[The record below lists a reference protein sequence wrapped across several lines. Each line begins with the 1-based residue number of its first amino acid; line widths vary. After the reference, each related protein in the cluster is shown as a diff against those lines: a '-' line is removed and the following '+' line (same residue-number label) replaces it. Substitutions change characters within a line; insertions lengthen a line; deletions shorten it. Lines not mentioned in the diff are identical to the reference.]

1 MNAINMNWLSSAEG
15 ESLMHHF
22 YINSSKKR
30 RFYGILE
37 KPSLPSS
44 IEEVTYKI
52 FMIGRSGVGKTS
64 VITRL
69 AGFPEPNN
77 YIETNGIKKTNVFW
91 PVKIWDKVILF
102 KLQFWDTSES
112 SIKKYN
118 HILPTCKDKVDA
130 ICSVFSFD
138 DVTSFNDIPYLIN
151 TMSTIKE
158 KPANIV
164 IGTKFK
170 PWSNSMVEET
180 QVKEFEDKWKVK
192 IIKIDSNKLTNR
204 SELFDCSYQLNTIC
218 NILWNRDK
226 EFLSKQIV
234 QN

>member
-1 MNAINMNWLSSAEG
+1 MNAINMNWLASAEG
-15 ESLMHHF
+15 ESLVHHF
-22 YINSSKKR
+22 YVNSSKKR

-37 KPSLPSS
+37 RPSLPSS

-64 VITRL
+64 VVSKL
-69 AGFPEPNN
+69 AGTLESNN
-77 YIETNGIKKTNVFW
+77 YTETNGIRKTNVFW
-91 PVKIWDKVILF
+91 PVKIWDKVVLF

-118 HILPTCKDKVDA
+118 HILPACKDKVDA
-130 ICSVFSFD
+130 MCSVFSFD
-138 DVTSFNDIPYLIN
+138 DASSFNDVPYLMN
-151 TMSTIKE
+151 TMTAIKE

-170 PWSNSMVEET
+170 PWSSCVIDDA
-180 QVKEFEDKWKVK
+180 QIKEFEDKWKVK
-192 IIKIDSNKLTNR
+192 IIKIDASKLSVK
-204 SELFDCSYQLNTIC
+204 SEIFDCSYQLNAIC

-226 EFLSKQIV
+226 EFISKLMGQT
-234 QN
+234 